1 MSQQSGLFDSAPPEP
16 TDRLFFALFPDAATA
31 ERIRTLAQDFCR
43 RNGLAGKLLEPERL
57 HITLF
62 HVGDWAGLPADT
74 VQAAQAAAAKLRAAP
89 FELSLDQVMSFSPHR
104 PRPPLVLRAG
114 GGNAAL
120 HAMRAAL
127 GRELAKAGLG
137 RCVTPSFEPHVT
149 LSYPP
154 QGAATEAVQPVSWKA
169 EEFLLVHS
177 LLGKTVHI
185 PLNRWPLQ
193 A

>member
-1 MSQQSGLFDSAPPEP
+1 MNQQSGLFDSAPPEP

-31 ERIRTLAQDFCR
+31 ARIRALAEAFCGR
-43 RNGLAGKLLEPERL
+43 HGLAGKLLEPERL

-74 VQAAQAAAAKLRAAP
+74 VQAAQTAAARLRAAP
-89 FELSLDQVMSFSPHR
+89 FALSLNQIMSFSPHR
-104 PRPPLVLRAG
+104 ARPPLVLKAE

-120 HAMRAAL
+120 HEMRAAL
-127 GRELAKAGLG
+127 GRELAKVGLG
-137 RCVTPSFEPHVT
+137 RCVTAAFEPHVT

-154 QGAATEAVQPVSWKA
+154 QAAPTETVEPLGWNAG
-169 EEFLLVHS
+169 EFVLVHS

-185 PLNRWPLQ
+185 PLQRWPLQ
-193 A
+193 V

>member
-31 ERIRTLAQDFCR
+31 ARIRALAESFRR

-62 HVGDWAGLPADT
+62 HVGDWAGLPAAT
-74 VQAAQAAAAKLRAAP
+74 VQAAQAAAARLRAAP
-89 FELSLDQVMSFSPHR
+89 FEVSLDQVMSFSPHR
-104 PRPPLVLRAG
+104 PRPPLVLKAG
-114 GGNAAL
+114 GGNTAL
-120 HAMRAAL
+120 HEMRAAL
-127 GRELAKAGLG
+127 GRELTKAGLG
-137 RCVTPSFEPHVT
+137 RCVSASFEPHVT

-154 QGAATEAVQPVSWKA
+154 QGAATETVPPISWKA
-169 EEFLLVHS
+169 EEIVLVHS

-185 PLNRWPLQ
+185 PLSRWPLR